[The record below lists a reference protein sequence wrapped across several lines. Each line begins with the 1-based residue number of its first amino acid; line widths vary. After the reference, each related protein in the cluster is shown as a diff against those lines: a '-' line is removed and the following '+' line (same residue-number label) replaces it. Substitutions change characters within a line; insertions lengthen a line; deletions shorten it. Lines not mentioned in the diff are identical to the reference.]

1 MLVAE
6 HDDGETYINAN
17 SISRS
22 AASTRAEFKRVYS
35 PPIADEFSGSLI
47 SSLRSKE
54 EHDLANKKCRVHARC
69 HQYAD
74 GSQRNLGGDGY
85 WTFVEGES
93 EARSRF
99 VQIFESGPV
108 VNPDLPSEIGAATI
122 TEDREKELR
131 KRCVPEQASAQAAY
145 DRPRMLVTERIN
157 FARKPLGFVAKK
169 VTIRES
175 RKRVEY
181 SAPERRDYTVWR
193 FISEFVVKSP
203 FMSLMFIGAVWLAVK
218 SYGLSGAAKFF
229 GSIFLLIILSGTV
242 PFCLKWIHRRFPRFS
257 SWAANLL
264 ALIGLL
270 LLIVLYASA
279 ILDPSPA
286 CNRFDDSGC

>member
-1 MLVAE
+1 MENWVLVAE

-169 VTIRES
+169 VTIRAIQASLIFLFIYGHYSLQSEDNYYS
-175 RKRVEY
+175 RKDKVVGTFIPPYTLYIGGKRLY
-181 SAPERRDYTVWR
+181 QKATSPSDYAKIKSACLNFAREQG
-193 FISEFVVKSP
+193 VVKISRNW
-203 FMSLMFIGAVWLAVK
+203 VYVCECV
-218 SYGLSGAAKFF
+218 AAGGDFR
-229 GSIFLLIILSGTV
+229 S
-242 PFCLKWIHRRFPRFS
+242 
-257 SWAANLL
+257 
-264 ALIGLL
+264 
-270 LLIVLYASA
+270 
-279 ILDPSPA
+279 
-286 CNRFDDSGC
+286 CNSEYLTK